1 MVLAAAE
8 TLLNISRAR
17 KVFEVRVGSV
27 EKAPGRMGRKRTMV
41 SVDETFPRGRV
52 ADELRVEEEEKD
64 RRGAGETRGGGK

>member
-1 MVLAAAE
+1 M
-8 TLLNISRAR
+8 
-17 KVFEVRVGSV
+17 